1 MDEEINSLEN
11 KIDELNS
18 SLLTSSMN
26 IKDDITKLRKEYYKS
41 LLLALRIIQKQK
53 EEMISLKLIIIEKD
67 EEINRKDIMRFC
79 I

>member
-18 SLLTSSMN
+18 SLLISSMN

-53 EEMISLKLIIIEKD
+53 EDIISLKLIIIDKD
-67 EEINRKDIMRFC
+67 EEISRKDIMRFC

>member
-26 IKDDITKLRKEYYKS
+26 IKDDIIKLRKEYYKS

>member
-1 MDEEINSLEN
+1 MDEEINSLES

-53 EEMISLKLIIIEKD
+53 EDIISLKLIIIDKD
-67 EEINRKDIMRFC
+67 EEISRKDIMRFC

>member
-67 EEINRKDIMRFC
+67 DEINRKDIMRFC

>member
-1 MDEEINSLEN
+1 MDEEINNLEN
-11 KIDELNS
+11 RINELNS

-26 IKDDITKLRKEYYKS
+26 INDDVIKLKREYYKS

-53 EEMISLKLIIIEKD
+53 EDIINLKLIIIDKD
-67 EEINRKDIMRFC
+67 EEINRKDIMRYC